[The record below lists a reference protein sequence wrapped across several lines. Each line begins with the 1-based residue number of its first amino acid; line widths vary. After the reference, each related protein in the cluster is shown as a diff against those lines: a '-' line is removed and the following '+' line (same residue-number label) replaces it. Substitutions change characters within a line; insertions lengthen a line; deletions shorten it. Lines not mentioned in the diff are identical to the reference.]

1 MEGLSEGGLGLVGS
15 LAEAPS
21 GRRCLHSSHVADS
34 QEGATAFIKGLS
46 KIHLCL
52 AILKVPAGP
61 QGGLVPDPE
70 AGSSCS
76 PSALTPPRPVMRL
89 PSPPIPPPRTG

>member
-15 LAEAPS
+15 LAE
-21 GRRCLHSSHVADS
+21 GRGGQGCLPSSHVTDF

-46 KIHLCL
+46 KTHLCL
-52 AILKVPAGP
+52 VILKVPAGP

-70 AGSSCS
+70 AGSRRR
-76 PSALTPPRPVMRL
+76 PSAL
-89 PSPPIPPPRTG
+89 RTG